1 MNNRRITP
9 ALTLAAA
16 LLLPAAPAASAPPG
30 SASGTAVTAATDA
43 RTRELAAA
51 IERSIAVESEL
62 LDRIRDLEEARS
74 ELERRIAATHASP
87 AATPGAPV
95 VSAPAASAPAA
106 AAAAA
111 SAAPPRRP
119 AAPSPVPPPAS
130 TTATESANSYLPGAL
145 TALALLLAGWL
156 WVRRRRGAPFSPAP
170 AAGAASTPVA
180 GSGARP
186 APESGAAPSVLDWSA
201 DDETPKPAAPR
212 AGPNAE
218 PNREEH
224 KSAVEL
230 ADIMMSFGRMHGAA
244 ETLAEFIRGNPR
256 QAVTPWLK
264 LLEVYR
270 AAGLRIEFDTIA
282 KELNKTFNVNVVTWQ
297 NYDELRASTTRI
309 EDLPHIAR
317 ALQESWRTPACQLY
331 LQQLLRDNRE
341 GTRAG
346 FPFTVIDEILLL
358 AAILDDELG
367 PCTAAPGAAA
377 AGQA

>member
-16 LLLPAAPAASAPPG
+16 LLLPAAPAASAAPG
-30 SASGTAVTAATDA
+30 STSGTAVTAATDA
-43 RTRELAAA
+43 RARELAAA
-51 IERSIAVESEL
+51 IERSIAVEREL
-62 LDRIRDLEEARS
+62 FDRIRDLEEARS

-87 AATPGAPV
+87 AIAPGA
-95 VSAPAASAPAA
+95 SAASAPAA
-106 AAAAA
+106 AAAG
-111 SAAPPRRP
+111 AAPPRP

-130 TTATESANSYLPGAL
+130 TTPTESATPYLPGAL

-156 WVRRRRGAPFSPAP
+156 WVRRRRGATFTPAP

-230 ADIMMSFGRMHGAA
+230 ADIMMSFGRVHGAA

-309 EDLPHIAR
+309 EDMPHIAR

-367 PCTAAPGAAA
+367 PCTAAPGTVA

>member
-16 LLLPAAPAASAPPG
+16 LLLPAAPAASAAPG
-30 SASGTAVTAATDA
+30 STSGTAVTAATDA

-51 IERSIAVESEL
+51 IERSIAVEREMF
-62 LDRIRDLEEARS
+62 DRIRDLEEARS

-87 AATPGAPV
+87 AVAPGAL
-95 VSAPAASAPAA
+95 AASAPAA
-106 AAAAA
+106 AV
-111 SAAPPRRP
+111 AAPPRP
-119 AAPSPVPPPAS
+119 APPSPVPPPAS
-130 TTATESANSYLPGAL
+130 TTAAGSANPYLPGAL
-145 TALALLLAGWL
+145 TAVALLLAGWL
-156 WVRRRRGAPFSPAP
+156 WVRRRRGTTFAPAP
-170 AAGAASTPVA
+170 AAGTPSTPAA

-201 DDETPKPAAPR
+201 HDETPKPAAPKV
-212 AGPNAE
+212 GPNAE

>member
-1 MNNRRITP
+1 MNDRRITP
-9 ALTLAAA
+9 ALALAAA
-16 LLLPAAPAASAPPG
+16 LFLPVAPAASAAPG
-30 SASGTAVTAATDA
+30 STSGTAVTADTDA
-43 RTRELAAA
+43 RARELAAA

-74 ELERRIAATHASP
+74 ELERRIAAAHASP
-87 AATPGAPV
+87 AVAPG
-95 VSAPAASAPAA
+95 APAASAPVAA
-106 AAAAA
+106 AAPPGPEPFPPTAPPATTAA
-111 SAAPPRRP
+111 SRAP
-119 AAPSPVPPPAS
+119 
-130 TTATESANSYLPGAL
+130 YLPGAL
-145 TALALLLAGWL
+145 AAVALLLAGWV
-156 WVRRRRGAPFSPAP
+156 WVRRRRGAAFAPAP
-170 AAGAASTPVA
+170 AASAASTPAA
-180 GSGARP
+180 GSGAHP

-201 DDETPKPAAPR
+201 HGETRKPAAPS
-212 AGPNAE
+212 AE
-218 PNREEH
+218 PNSEEH

-230 ADIMMSFGRMHGAA
+230 AEIMMSFGRMHGAA

-309 EDLPHIAR
+309 EDMPHIVR
-317 ALQESWRTPACQLY
+317 TLQENWRTPACQLY

-358 AAILDDELG
+358 SAILDDELG
-367 PCTAAPGAAA
+367 PCPAASGAAA

>member
-9 ALTLAAA
+9 ALALVAA
-16 LLLPAAPAASAPPG
+16 LSLPAGPVASATPG
-30 SASGTAVTAATDA
+30 EVSGTAATDA
-43 RTRELAAA
+43 DARARELTAA
-51 IERSIAVESEL
+51 IERSLAAENEL
-62 LDRIRDLEEARS
+62 LARIRNLEEARS
-74 ELERRIAATHASP
+74 ELERRIAAAIHASP
-87 AATPGAPV
+87 ATAAAPTPSDAALAA
-95 VSAPAASAPAA
+95 APAT
-106 AAAAA
+106 
-111 SAAPPRRP
+111 APPRP
-119 AAPSPVPPPAS
+119 APPSPIPAS
-130 TTATESANSYLPGAL
+130 TPTASPGSGDAYLPGAL
-145 TALALLLAGWL
+145 AAVALLLAGWV
-156 WVRRRRGAPFSPAP
+156 WMRRRRDAAFAPAP
-170 AAGAASTPVA
+170 AASATWTPDA
-180 GSGARP
+180 GSVTSP
-186 APESGAAPSVLDWSA
+186 APEPGAAPSALDWSA
-201 DDETPKPAAPR
+201 HGETHQPATPS
-212 AGPNAE
+212 AE
-218 PNREEH
+218 PNSEEH

-309 EDLPHIAR
+309 EDMPHIVR
-317 ALQESWRTPACQLY
+317 TLQENWRTPACQLY

-358 AAILDDELG
+358 SAILDDELG
-367 PCTAAPGAAA
+367 PCQAVPDAAPLPPA
-377 AGQA
+377 